1 MLILEKKKYMSLNES
16 EKIYQFLFG
25 VLKLMC
31 NGESSVSFQAF
42 AVAQLRSLLA
52 CFMASL

>member
-52 CFMASL
+52 